1 MTPEGFVQ
9 NVTGIVQAVLTPLG
23 PLALAVG
30 TTAFVAG
37 KLADNPG
44 WTAWGRR
51 GWMGAAVAFAANAVG
66 AIIQNIAQR
75 AGGGAGGA

>member
-1 MTPEGFVQ
+1 VTPEAFVT
-9 NVTGIVQAVLTPLG
+9 NVTTIVRAVLTPLG

-30 TTAFVAG
+30 TAAFVAG

-51 GWMGAAVAFAANAVG
+51 GWFGAAVAFAANAVG
-66 AIIQNIAQR
+66 AIIQNVAQR
-75 AGGGAGGA
+75 AGGG

>member
-9 NVTGIVQAVLTPLG
+9 NVTGIVQAVLAPLG

-30 TTAFVAG
+30 TAAFVAG

-51 GWMGAAVAFAANAVG
+51 GWLGAGVAFAAGAVG
-66 AIIQNIAQR
+66 AIIQNIAHR
-75 AGGGAGGA
+75 AGGGVGG